1 MDKMIIIDTRFTK
14 EEKEELSEF
23 IVSVN
28 SNVETSSMYCSN
40 KKNSVLKEIEKCEK
54 DKTIAVAKVNNE
66 IVGVCTVFINND
78 VADTNLIISKNY
90 DDIYN
95 EIADKL
101 LQKIKDNNIK
111 HLHFGFFFPYQN
123 VRLASYLKK
132 NKAIQKVNEYYL
144 FLEKKNMK
152 NLEEKYNV
160 TKLEQVDNVQFITLL
175 NDVFPDCYISP
186 EDIISS
192 KIRDVYVIKENN
204 IITAFGVLERKS
216 ETNVCTEIVI
226 VKEGYRHFGRGRT
239 ILSHLIKESFKND
252 EVKTVDLIVDSDNEN
267 ALKLYFDLG
276 YQIKYVNNYFL
287 L

>member
-23 IVSVN
+23 VVSVN

-40 KKNSVLKEIEKCEK
+40 KKNCVLKEIEKCEK

-66 IVGVCTVFINND
+66 IVGVCTVFINDD
-78 VADTNLIISKNY
+78 VADTNLIISKKCDNIY
-90 DDIYN
+90 D
-95 EIADKL
+95 EIADAL
-101 LQKIKDNNIK
+101 LQKIKDNTIK
-111 HLHFGFFFPYQN
+111 DLQFGFFFPYQN

-132 NKAIQKVNEYYL
+132 NNAVQKVNEYYL

-152 NLEEKYNV
+152 NLEEKYHV

-226 VKEGYRHFGRGRT
+226 VKEGYRHLGRGRT